1 MTVTT
6 KNHTLGTLQI
16 PRGMTWADEFTWSAV
31 SRNTERSITGALI
44 VDEAGK
50 LSGRPITLQGEESQ
64 GWIRRATLLSLQEM
78 AGAAGQVYRL
88 QLADG
93 RSFDVQF
100 SGDEPIAARPVGNPE
115 LPALANPY
123 VATVRLITV

>member
-1 MTVTT
+1 
-6 KNHTLGTLQI
+6 
-16 PRGMTWADEFTWSAV
+16 MTWADEFTWSAV

-44 VDEAGK
+44 VDEVGK